1 MKNKIKRFAK
11 GDFHIPQ
18 PEIIFP
24 ETHIVMRVGEGEKY
38 RGSFSLKNQGEGTI
52 RGLVYPSSYRVQCD
66 EQGFDG
72 NPVNIYYTYDGSG
85 LMPGHVEHGKFT
97 IVCNGGEYDVAF
109 TAIIEKPYVMTS
121 YGKIQSLDDFKK
133 LSFRDA
139 AEAVKLF
146 RSRDFYEIL
155 KYEDK
160 RIQALYENMR
170 KWELDQ
176 QALEEFLVGCKQKE
190 KIFLTLEE
198 ESRAFMSLSEAR
210 KETFTIRKN
219 TWGYLEID
227 VHTEGEFLSVEHTR
241 VTTEEFIGNS
251 YRLEYFLNVEALH
264 PGSNFGRIILESPY
278 ETLTYEVVVEK
289 DISRDEDYRA
299 NDREFAGIVKNY
311 LKYESGKLELNE
323 WVEEAIRRISHL
335 REVDDRN
342 EFYLL
347 AHAHICLIGKRLEE
361 AKWLLESYNYNRFA
375 IGKDVELS
383 SYYLYLTTLL
393 SNDTIGQR
401 KVAEELSKSF
411 MKHPDSWKI
420 LCMLVEVDSEYKIYS
435 ERLRA
440 LEKQFYDEKSH
451 SVWFYLQAFKCYRE
465 KSSSLK
471 KLGMFEVRVLLFAV
485 KHKLMTRELALY
497 TANLASQMKV
507 FDKQLYAVL
516 VGSYKMYK
524 ESMILT
530 AICTLLIKGNC
541 VESCYFQWYE
551 KAVEAEL
558 KIAQLYEYYMASV
571 VPADFHKALPRS
583 VYLYFMHGN
592 SLDYH
597 KCAFLYSNL
606 ITYEDES
613 SEIYAHYRDEMEAFA
628 WNQLDR
634 RNVDEQLRII
644 YKRFV
649 VEASMN
655 PERVKALYDVCHAY
669 RITTKVPNMKFIH
682 VIADDGT
689 ITQKSPYTENG
700 ARVFLYAKTDRLVWE
715 SKDGRHYTDSIPY
728 ESQRLFYELRYMDM
742 CRKYINGLRRTREEE
757 EVQELTTEIVRENGV
772 ENYEEDELLG
782 LCSKTIRENNYE
794 NDDFLTY
801 VCFELFK
808 KGQYDKVILTYLAS
822 YYCGATSDMKMLW
835 REARDYEV
843 HTHKLA
849 ERILTQMLFS
859 EELFQEAQVFE
870 QYYAEGAYFRLQ
882 QAYLVY
888 MSREYVVEERKISR
902 SVIDIIC
909 REYEKGEDTIDICK
923 VAVLKY
929 YSTREYSPQTRKT
942 LKKFLQELCGK
953 QIYFPF
959 FLSYEKDWLIEL
971 QLWDKTL
978 IEYKGQKG
986 SRVMLYYSLQKGGE
1000 ESSDYSTEVLTPM
1013 YENIYVKKF
1022 VLFANEKLKYYFKE
1036 TIDGNSYRSDK
1047 ELCVRETVQGE
1058 PGRYGRLN
1066 DILIEKNESER
1077 KKKIQAYAREDAARD
1092 ADFYKRTGVRLNNR
1106 RLFFHGTGKY
1116 HRI

>member
-1 MKNKIKRFAK
+1 MTDLKNKIKRFAK

-24 ETHIVMRVGEGEKY
+24 ETRITMRVGEGEKY
-38 RGSFSLKNQGEGTI
+38 RGSFSLQNQGEGTI
-52 RGLVYPSSYRVQCD
+52 RGLVYPSSYRVHCD

-97 IVCNGGEYDVAF
+97 IVCNGGEFDVAF
-109 TAIIEKPYVMTS
+109 TAIIEKPFVMTS
-121 YGKIQSLDDFKK
+121 YGKIQSLEDFKK

-160 RIQALYENMR
+160 RIQALYDNMR

-198 ESRAFMSLSEAR
+198 ESRAFISLTEAR
-210 KETFTIRKN
+210 KETFTVKKN

-227 VHTEGEFLSVEHTR
+227 VRTEGEFLSVEHTR

-251 YRLEYFLNVEALH
+251 YRLEYFLDVDKLH
-264 PGSNFGRIILESPY
+264 EGSNFGRIILESPY

-289 DISRDEDYRA
+289 DVKRDEERRA
-299 NDREFAGIVKNY
+299 NDREFAGIIRNY
-311 LKYESGKLELNE
+311 LKYESGKMELSD
-323 WVEEAIRRISHL
+323 WVQEAVRRISHL
-335 REVDDRN
+335 RDMDPRN

-347 AHAHICLIGKRLEE
+347 FHAHICLIGGQTDE

-383 SYYLYLTTLL
+383 SYYLYLTTFL

-401 KVAEELSKSF
+401 KVAEELSRTF
-411 MKHPDSWKI
+411 MKHPESWKI

-440 LEKQFYDEKSH
+440 LEKQFYEEKSH
-451 SVWFYLQAFKCYRE
+451 SIWFYLQAFKCFRD

-471 KLGMFEVRVLLFAV
+471 KLGEFEVRVLLFAV

-507 FDKQLYAVL
+507 FDRHLYDVL
-516 VGSYKMYK
+516 VLSYKIYH

-530 AICTLLIKGNC
+530 SICTLLIKGNC
-541 VESCYFQWYE
+541 VDREYFKWFQ

-571 VPADFHKALPRS
+571 VPSQFHKPLPRS

-649 VEASMN
+649 VESAMN

-669 RITTKVPNMKFIH
+669 WITTKVPNMKYIH
-682 VIADDGT
+682 VIAEDGT
-689 ITQKSPYTENG
+689 ITQKAAYTENG

-728 ESQRLFYELRYMDM
+728 ESKRLFYELRYMDM
-742 CRKYINGLRRTREEE
+742 CRKYINGLRRNREEE
-757 EVQELTTEIVRENGV
+757 EAQELTLDVVREKGL
-772 ENYEEDELLG
+772 ENYTEEEMLG
-782 LCSKTIRENNYE
+782 LCSRTIRENNYE

-808 KGQYDKVILTYLAS
+808 KQQYDKVILTYLAN
-822 YYCGATSDMKMLW
+822 YYCGATPDMKVLW
-835 REARDYEV
+835 REASDYEV

-859 EELFQEAQVFE
+859 EELFQEAQIFE

-882 QAYLVY
+882 EAYLAYV
-888 MSREYVVEERKISR
+888 SREYVVEERKIGR

-909 REYEKGEDTIDICK
+909 REYEKGENTIDICK
-923 VAVLKY
+923 IAVLKY
-929 YSTREYSPQTRKT
+929 YSGREYNAQTRKT

-986 SRVMLYYSLQKGGE
+986 SRVMLYYQLQKGGE
-1000 ESSDYSTEVLTPM
+1000 EQADYSTEVLTPM
-1013 YENIYVKKF
+1013 YENLYVKKF

-1047 ELCVRETVQGE
+1047 ETCVRETEPGE
-1058 PGRYGRLN
+1058 QGRYGRLN
-1066 DILIEKNESER
+1066 DILMETGSRER
-1077 KKKIQAYAREDAARD
+1077 RKMMQEYALEDAA
-1092 ADFYKRTGVRLNNR
+1092 ANHMFTQE
-1106 RLFFHGTGKY
+1106 
-1116 HRI
+1116 

>member
-24 ETHIVMRVGEGEKY
+24 ETRIVMRVGEGEKY
-38 RGSFSLKNQGEGTI
+38 RGSFSLQNQGEGTI
-52 RGLVYPSSYRVQCD
+52 RGLVYPSSYRVHCD
-66 EQGFDG
+66 EQGFDC
-72 NPVNIYYTYDGSG
+72 NPVNIYYTYDGTG
-85 LMPGHVEHGKFT
+85 LRPGHVEHGKFT
-97 IVCNGGEYDVAF
+97 IVCNGGEYDIAF

-121 YGKIQSLDDFKK
+121 YGKIQSLEDFKK

-155 KYEDK
+155 KYEDR
-160 RIQALYENMR
+160 RIRALYDNMR
-170 KWELDQ
+170 RWELDQ

-198 ESRAFMSLSEAR
+198 ESRAFMSLTEAR
-210 KETFTIRKN
+210 KETFTIKKN

-227 VHTEGEFLSVEHTR
+227 VKTEGDFLTVEHTR
-241 VTTEEFIGNS
+241 ITTEEFIGNS
-251 YRLEYFLNVEALH
+251 YRLEYFLNTEALH
-264 PGSNFGRIILESPY
+264 KGSNFGRIILESPY

-289 DISRDEDYRA
+289 DVVRDEERRA

-311 LKYESGKLELNE
+311 LKYEAGQMQLSD
-323 WVEEAIRRISHL
+323 WVGEALRRISHL
-335 REVDDRN
+335 RNMDERN
-342 EFYLL
+342 EYYLL
-347 AHAHICLIGKRLEE
+347 AHAQICLIGGKTEE
-361 AKWLLESYNYNRFA
+361 AKQLLESYNYNRFA

-383 SYYLYLTTLL
+383 SYYLYLTTFL

-420 LCMLVEVDSEYKIYS
+420 LCMLVDVDAEYKIYS

-440 LEKQFYDEKSH
+440 LEKQFYEDKSH
-451 SVWFYLQAFKCYRE
+451 SIWFYLQAFKCFRD

-485 KHKLMTRELALY
+485 KYKLMTRELALY

-507 FDKQLYAVL
+507 FDRHLYDVL
-516 VGSYKMYK
+516 VLAYKMYN

-541 VESCYFQWYE
+541 VDTCYFKWYE

-571 VPADFHKALPRS
+571 IPDQFHKPLPRS

-634 RNVDEQLRII
+634 RNIDDQLRII

-649 VEASMN
+649 VESSMN
-655 PERVKALYDVCHAY
+655 PERIKALYDVCHAY
-669 RITTKVPNMKFIH
+669 WITTKVPNMKYIH
-682 VIADDGT
+682 VIAEDGT
-689 ITQKSPYTENG
+689 ITQKAPYMDG
-700 ARVFLYAKTDRLVWE
+700 SARVFLYSKTDRLVWE
-715 SKDGRHYTDSIPY
+715 SRDGRHYTDSIPY
-728 ESQRLFYELRYMDM
+728 ESKRLFYELRYMDM
-742 CRKYINGLRRTREEE
+742 CRKYINGLRRSHEEE
-757 EVQELTTEIVRENGV
+757 QSQELTLEIVQENGL
-772 ENYEEDELLG
+772 ENYPEDEILG
-782 LCSKTIRENNYE
+782 LCSRTIRENNYE

-801 VCFELFK
+801 VCFDLFK
-808 KGQYDKVILTYLAS
+808 KQQYDKVILTYLAN
-822 YYCGATSDMKMLW
+822 YYCGATPDMKTLW

-859 EELFQEAQVFE
+859 EELFQEAQIFE

-882 QAYLVY
+882 QAYLAYV
-888 MSREYVVEERKISR
+888 SREYVVEDRKISR

-909 REYEKGEDTIDICK
+909 REYEKGEETIDVCK
-923 VAVLKY
+923 IAVLKY
-929 YSTREYSPQTRKT
+929 YSAREYNSQMRKT

-986 SRVMLYYSLQKGGE
+986 SRVMLYYQLQKGGRE
-1000 ESSDYSTEVLTPM
+1000 QADYSTEVLTPM
-1013 YENIYVKKF
+1013 YENLYVKKF
-1022 VLFANEKLKYYFKE
+1022 VLFANEQLKYYFKE

-1047 ELCVRETVQGE
+1047 ETCMRETVPGE
-1058 PGRYGRLN
+1058 QGRYGRLN
-1066 DILIEKNESER
+1066 DILTEKNENER
-1077 KKKIQAYAREDAARD
+1077 KKKMQAYALEDAVA
-1092 ADFYKRTGVRLNNR
+1092 AHMFTQE
-1106 RLFFHGTGKY
+1106 
-1116 HRI
+1116 